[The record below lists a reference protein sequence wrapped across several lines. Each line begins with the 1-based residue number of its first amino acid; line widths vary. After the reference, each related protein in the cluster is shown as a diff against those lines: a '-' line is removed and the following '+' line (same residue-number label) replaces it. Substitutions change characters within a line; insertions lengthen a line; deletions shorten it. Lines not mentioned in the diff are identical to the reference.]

1 MRFPL
6 GHHFFWHNNLSGDQT
21 PNCFCEKWNKLWYL
35 EELSDTV
42 GFSLEL
48 GACYPFRGDWLREI
62 LATNSLLALSTA
74 TRWWTCLTNLVWN
87 DKYMLWE
94 WSENTFFFKQSRGED
109 NCLQEV
115 FSNGSTFCELQ
126 PPGGGLGL
134 HISWLCRQK
143 LQERKKINCW
153 PSADII
159 ADFRGPGE
167 RLKNIN
173 NWALY
178 ISFLP
183 FRSMTVWK
191 ASLKLVTASATF
203 STFDVVTLFHLHS
216 SPGDQLPSTTFLFT
230 SLTCQ

>member
-1 MRFPL
+1 MSNTAKKGRPVDFIKCSILFDETKKQWVRIATQRLMCALNFNAFPSRTSL
-6 GHHFFWHNNLSGDQT
+6 FWHNNLSGDQT

-115 FSNGSTFCELQ
+115 FSNGSTFCERQ

-134 HISWLCRQK
+134 HISRLCRQK

-153 PSADII
+153 PYIDII
-159 ADFRGPGE
+159 VD
-167 RLKNIN
+167 
-173 NWALY
+173 Y
-178 ISFLP
+178 ICCHA
-183 FRSMTVWK
+183 V
-191 ASLKLVTASATF
+191 
-203 STFDVVTLFHLHS
+203 
-216 SPGDQLPSTTFLFT
+216 
-230 SLTCQ
+230 